1 MKLFRNAVF
10 AVKRA
15 KDTKISAF
23 LYVNHK
29 GNISPFW
36 RSELYSDGWSK
47 HGWISGDRYG
57 SLGTEDDDGWISG
70 DRYGSWGTEDDDA
83 HNHWYCVED
92 DGHEIIMVQS
102 HVTHVNKVNM
112 KLCRKL
118 ADRTKS

>member
-15 KDTKISAF
+15 EDTKIAAF

-36 RSELYSDGWSK
+36 RSEHYSDGWSK
-47 HGWISGDRYG
+47 HGWVSGYRYG
-57 SLGTEDDDGWISG
+57 SCGTEDDDG
-70 DRYGSWGTEDDDA
+70 

-118 ADRTKS
+118 AGRTKS

>member
-15 KDTKISAF
+15 KGTEIDTF

-36 RSELYSDGWSK
+36 RSEHYQDGWSK
-47 HGWISGDRYG
+47 HGWISGD
-57 SLGTEDDDGWISG
+57 SWCTEDDDG
-70 DRYGSWGTEDDDA
+70 
-83 HNHWYCVED
+83 HNHWYSVET
-92 DGHEIIMVQS
+92 DGYEIIMVQS
-102 HVTHVNKVNM
+102 HVTHVNQVNM